1 MNASTSIPAPQAGA
15 PLRTAIPG
23 YLGDPA
29 RLRFAWLHR
38 PPAAAT
44 VGMVIVPPF
53 GFESICSHRTMR
65 HLAESAAI
73 AGIAAVRIDLDGT
86 GDSAGSD
93 HDAGRWEAWLSSI
106 DDACNLLLA
115 QGVQRLV
122 LAGIRLGGALA
133 TQAALRRG
141 DIDGLVTIAAVVSGK
156 AYLREARLLQM
167 AMDLAPAPTPMANDG
182 TQEVAGFAITA
193 ATRTS
198 ITAVDLLATHACPA
212 RAILVIDRDDL
223 PPQAALVEKFRAC
236 GAQVEH
242 LRLPGYPEMML
253 EPHRTEIPEA
263 IIEAS
268 VAFAGRID
276 DPAAPCP
283 PGRNGSG
290 IAFARDAH
298 FNIIE
303 GAIEE
308 SIEEQVVELDPHL
321 FGIATRPRTGTPSR
335 AVLLLNAGAIGRIG
349 PNRMHVELARRIA
362 SSGSLVLR
370 LDLSGMGDSAPREGA
385 DENVVYS
392 EHAITDVGV
401 AVAWARAQGV
411 EDVVVLGL
419 CSGAYHAYKAAVAG
433 QAIDRIV
440 LINPLTFDYTPGM
453 SLDSAAFHVTA
464 QTQHYK
470 ASLRKASS
478 WKKLLS
484 GEVTIGPIVRVL
496 LRRVRVLARHHV
508 RNLLRSSGV
517 RMQDDLGTDLISLA
531 QRGVSLRFIF
541 SASDPGR
548 KLLLEQGGP
557 VVGSLMGQG
566 VLEMEVID
574 GADHTFTPLWSQ
586 LILAGTLL
594 RAIPGLVE
602 T

>member
-1 MNASTSIPAPQAGA
+1 MNASASIPAPQAEA

-29 RLRFAWLHR
+29 RPRFAWLHR
-38 PPAAAT
+38 PPAPAT

-133 TQAALRRG
+133 AQAALRRG

-156 AYLREARLLQM
+156 AYLRETRVLQM
-167 AMDLAPAPTPMANDG
+167 AMDLAPAPTPMADDG

-198 ITAVDLLATHACPA
+198 ITAVDLLTTHACPA

-268 VAFAGRID
+268 VAFAGRIGD
-276 DPAAPCP
+276 SMVADRPVPVD
-283 PGRNGSG
+283 SG
-290 IAFARDAH
+290 IAFGRDAC
-298 FNIIE
+298 FD
-303 GAIEE
+303 AIEE
-308 SIEEQVVELDPHL
+308 QAIELDPHL

-370 LDLSGMGDSAPREGA
+370 LDLSGMGDSTPREGA

-401 AVAWARAQGV
+401 AVAWARAQDV
-411 EDVVVLGL
+411 EDVVVVGL

-464 QTQHYK
+464 QTQLYK

-484 GEVTIGPIVRVL
+484 GEVRIGPIVRVL
-496 LRRVRVLARHHV
+496 LRRVGVLARHHM

-517 RMQDDLGTDLISLA
+517 RMHDDLGTDLITLA
-531 QRGVSLRFIF
+531 QRGVALRFIF

-548 KLLLEQGGP
+548 KLLLEQGGS

-574 GADHTFTPLWSQ
+574 GANHTFTPLWSQ